1 MPSFESPTATEATL
15 IFEPVSDGGA
25 AAGARLFVGRYEAR
39 TTPVAD
45 TDPATSLDA
54 SLELVAGTYELLA
67 QAPGYGMK
75 RLSVEL
81 KPGMVKHLQV
91 EMRANLA
98 SAATGATATGD
109 GINLGK
115 LIDDTEATNWASL
128 GSAVAGK
135 QVTVRLDPSKPW
147 HQVARVQV
155 SAELR
160 TRLPDDPGTPRRRAV
175 LGVAP
180 VPGPDLPGEGGR
192 GLHAGLALQRAVHE
206 RGRRLPSVAPRP
218 RVPELLMKS
227 FTVPKTKATYVRLRC

>member
-1 MPSFESPTATEATL
+1 
-15 IFEPVSDGGA
+15 
-25 AAGARLFVGRYEAR
+25 
-39 TTPVAD
+39 
-45 TDPATSLDA
+45 
-54 SLELVAGTYELLA
+54 
-67 QAPGYGMK
+67 MK
-75 RLSVEL
+75 RVSVEL

-91 EMRANLA
+91 EMPANLA

-128 GSAVAGK
+128 ESAVAGK

-155 SAELR
+155 SASCEPGFR
-160 TRLPDDPGTPRRRAV
+160 TTRARYRDPEPL

-192 GLHAGLALQRAVHE
+192 DCTQDSRIQRVVHQRADVFLGGAATA
-206 RGRRLPSVAPRP
+206 RS
-218 RVPELLMKS
+218 ELLMKS
-227 FTVPKTKATYVRLRC
+227 FTVPKTNATFVRLRVLTNQCTGTPTTRATRTTTPERHRLRGRLHPGPQRPRGRTPGPGGSRQDGRPPPPRHLL